1 MGSME
6 GILKEELERLRE
18 LERGYRKAIR
28 ELPKG
33 SLQQKRIN
41 GIAYPYLVY
50 RRSSKVVSRYL
61 GRLSEPELKKL
72 KEEIEMRKRYQSLLK
87 ETRQNRSKIHKML
100 YGKKRTV

>member
-18 LERGYRKAIR
+18 LERGYRKAIQK
-28 ELPKG
+28 LPKG

-61 GRLSEPELKKL
+61 GRLSELELKKL
-72 KEEIEMRKRYQSLLK
+72 KEEIEMRRKYQSLLR
-87 ETRQNRSKIHKML
+87 ETRQNQSKIHKML
-100 YGKKRTV
+100 YGKKRTI

>member
-6 GILKEELERLRE
+6 GVLKEELGRLKE
-18 LERGYRKAIR
+18 LERGYHRVIR
-28 ELPKG
+28 RLPKG

-61 GRLSEPELKKL
+61 GRLSESELKKL
-72 KEEIEMRKRYQSLLK
+72 KEEIEMRRKYQSLLR
-87 ETRQNRSKIHKML
+87 ETRQNWNKIRKML
-100 YGKKRTV
+100 YGKKRTI